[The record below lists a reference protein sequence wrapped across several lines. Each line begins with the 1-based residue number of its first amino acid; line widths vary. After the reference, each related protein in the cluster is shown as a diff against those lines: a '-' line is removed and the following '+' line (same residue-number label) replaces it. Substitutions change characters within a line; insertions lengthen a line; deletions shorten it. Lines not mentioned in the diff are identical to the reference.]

1 MGCFIPN
8 GAMQIKPCKQQGI
21 KPVMQGFFQFR
32 VRHPM
37 PLADQ
42 QTFNQN
48 NLIISFGAQNNPE
61 DPDLIGLN
69 RFQKRQ
75 NQRPIHKHINFTQ
88 DILHLNPT
96 RALMHENLN
105 ENSNLDFESV

>member
-8 GAMQIKPCKQQGI
+8 GAVQIKPCKQQRI
-21 KPVMQGFFQFR
+21 KPHSQVFFQFR

-48 NLIISFGAQNNPE
+48 NLIIALGAQNNPE
-61 DPDLIGLN
+61 GPDMIGLN
-69 RFQKRQ
+69 RF
-75 NQRPIHKHINFTQ
+75 
-88 DILHLNPT
+88 
-96 RALMHENLN
+96 
-105 ENSNLDFESV
+105 

>member
-32 VRHPM
+32 AEHPM

-42 QTFNQN
+42 RTFKQN
-48 NLIISFGAQNNPE
+48 NLIIFLEAQNNPE
-61 DPDLIGLN
+61 DPDMIGLN

-75 NQRPIHKHINFTQ
+75 NQRPIHKRINFAQ
-88 DILHLNPT
+88 DILIPNPT
-96 RALMHENLN
+96 RALMHENLH
-105 ENSNLDFESV
+105 ENSNVGFENV

>member
-21 KPVMQGFFQFR
+21 KSHSQGFFQFW

-42 QTFNQN
+42 QTFKQN
-48 NLIISFGAQNNPE
+48 NLIIPLGAQNNPE
-61 DPDLIGLN
+61 KPDLIGLN
-69 RFQKRQ
+69 RF
-75 NQRPIHKHINFTQ
+75 
-88 DILHLNPT
+88 
-96 RALMHENLN
+96 
-105 ENSNLDFESV
+105 